1 MPEVN
6 LSVSVTGLNL
16 RTPLILASGC
26 CGYGEEMERIEG
38 WQWDCVGAVVL
49 KGVTLNPRI
58 GNPPPRITETTAGM
72 LNSIGLQNVGVKEL
86 VRKINE
92 RLWKLP
98 AHIIAN
104 ANGETVDEYVRV
116 CEILTEAEAV
126 KAVELNIS
134 CPNVQKGGIEFGQS
148 PETAAEVVRS
158 VRSVWQKPLWVKL
171 SPEPHNIAE
180 IAEACVEA
188 GADALCLCNTFPAM
202 AVDPSQLPPRPMLG
216 TPFGGLSGPAIKP
229 IIVRKVF
236 LVAQSLRQKGTEVPI
251 VGIGGI
257 WSGRD
262 VLEYL
267 AVGATAVQIGT
278 VLFSDPLAPVRIV
291 NELKSLLQ
299 NFAAQT
305 GDERWLDIRNFI
317 GSVEIGEGL
326 SALDAKGGDG

>member
-1 MPEVN
+1 MPEAN
-6 LSVSVTGLNL
+6 LFVTVTGLGL
-16 RTPLILASGC
+16 QTPLILASGC

-38 WQWDCVGAVVL
+38 WRWDCVGAVVL

-58 GNPPPRITETTAGM
+58 GNPPPRIAETTAGM

-86 VRKINE
+86 IRKINE

-98 AHIIAN
+98 VHLIAN
-104 ANGETVDEYVRV
+104 VNGETVDEYVSV
-116 CEILTEAEAV
+116 CEILTEAEAI
-126 KAVELNIS
+126 KAIELNIS

-158 VRSVWQKPLWVKL
+158 VRSVWRKPLWVKL
-171 SPEPHNIAE
+171 SPEPHNITE

-202 AVDPSQLPPRPMLG
+202 VVDLSQLPPKPKLG

-236 LVAQSLRQKGTEVPI
+236 LVAQSLKRKGSEVPI
-251 VGIGGI
+251 IGIGGV

-278 VLFSDPLAPVRIV
+278 VLFSDLLAPVRIV
-291 NELKSLLQ
+291 KELKSLLQ
-299 NFAAQT
+299 NFATQT

-317 GSVEIGEGL
+317 GSVEIGAGFGVR
-326 SALDAKGGDG
+326 SAKGGDG